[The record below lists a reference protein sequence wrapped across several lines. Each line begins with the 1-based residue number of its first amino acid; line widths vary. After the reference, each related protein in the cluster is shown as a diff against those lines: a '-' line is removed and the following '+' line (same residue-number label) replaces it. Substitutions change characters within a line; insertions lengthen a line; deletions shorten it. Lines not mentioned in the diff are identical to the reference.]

1 MRRFEFV
8 LRLVLGK
15 KCAARAACI
24 PRVKHSVNGA
34 KAYRSRVLRDPIAAG
49 DRMAFA
55 RDDAGCEAGSLFF
68 FRGTVRKTPELS
80 APLQWETYTARDAQ
94 LDARCCRSALL
105 CGGCIWLMW
114 VKNHRMAG
122 LDDFLPREEV
132 WRTELAVFRDKPAI
146 RCYRAR
152 RATIDCRA

>member
-1 MRRFEFV
+1 MIFFPKRAIRAGKIFHTADRHRGGVRRFEFV

-68 FRGTVRKTPELS
+68 FGVRCARLPNCLRLSSGKLIRRGTRNSMLGVVVR
-80 APLQWETYTARDAQ
+80 
-94 LDARCCRSALL
+94 RCC
-105 CGGCIWLMW
+105 
-114 VKNHRMAG
+114 
-122 LDDFLPREEV
+122 
-132 WRTELAVFRDKPAI
+132 AVAAFG
-146 RCYRAR
+146 
-152 RATIDCRA
+152 

>member
-1 MRRFEFV
+1 MIFFPKRAIRAGKIFHTADRHRGGVRRFEFV

-55 RDDAGCEAGSLFF
+55 RDDAGCEAGSFF
-68 FRGTVRKTPELS
+68 FSG
-80 APLQWETYTARDAQ
+80 YGAQ
-94 LDARCCRSALL
+94 
-105 CGGCIWLMW
+105 
-114 VKNHRMAG
+114 
-122 LDDFLPREEV
+122 DFRIVCDSPVGNLYGEG
-132 WRTELAVFRDKPAI
+132 
-146 RCYRAR
+146 
-152 RATIDCRA
+152 RATQCSVLSFGAAVRWLHLVNVG